1 MGQIRK
7 DIRTLLPQ
15 INVGHQEKIEE
26 KLIPGRT
33 VIPHIIFVFVD
44 RSHLFVSRVERLG
57 GPLGQEIDHELFVHK
72 NNFTKWYNIITSK
85 YSMIVDVGN
94 VAM

>member
-1 MGQIRK
+1 M
-7 DIRTLLPQ
+7 
-15 INVGHQEKIEE
+15 EE

-44 RSHLFVSRVERLG
+44 RSDLFVSRVGRLG

-72 NNFTKWYNIITSK
+72 RNVTKWYDIMTSE
-85 YSMIVDVGN
+85 YCRILDAGN